1 MSNRDHLIAD
11 KTVIKMHSAMWLMQD
26 AMAAGSTQQAMGTLV
41 VNHNKA
47 VTKHTLL
54 LIVFV
59 CLKGILQFEFCNY
72 IPAC

>member
-1 MSNRDHLIAD
+1 
-11 KTVIKMHSAMWLMQD
+11 MWLMQD

-47 VTKHTLL
+47 VTNHTLL

-59 CLKGILQFEFCNY
+59 CLKGILELEF
-72 IPAC
+72 

>member
-1 MSNRDHLIAD
+1 
-11 KTVIKMHSAMWLMQD
+11 MWLMQD

-59 CLKGILQFEFCNY
+59 CLKGILELEF
-72 IPAC
+72 